1 MNIELTGR
9 HIHLHDDIKQYS
21 QKKLEKLEKFL
32 EEPIDIHL
40 ILEVEK
46 LRSIAELNVHHKYGQ
61 LLAKEES
68 TDLET
73 AVHDA
78 VETAVKQARRA
89 HKKAKAKKRRAGKP
103 AEHWPVEVLAADSI
117 SEGELPRVIKTNNLP
132 IKPMTIDEASLALEQ
147 SKNDFYV
154 FLDAGTEKVSVLYRR
169 KDENYGLIAPEG

>member
-21 QKKLEKLEKFL
+21 HKKLEKLDKFL

-40 ILEVEK
+40 ILEVKK
-46 LRSIAELNVHHKYGQ
+46 LRNIAELHVKHKYGQ
-61 LLAKEES
+61 LLAKEEGPE
-68 TDLET
+68 LET

-89 HKKAKAKKRRAGKP
+89 HKKAKLKKRRASKP
-103 AEHWPVEVLAADSI
+103 EHWPVEVLAAESI
-117 SEGELPRVIKTNNLP
+117 SDGDAPRVIKTNQLP
-132 IKPMTIDEASLALEQ
+132 IEPMTIDEASLALQQ

-154 FLDAGTEKVSVLYRR
+154 FLDADTEKVSVLYRR
-169 KDENYGLIAPEG
+169 KDQNYGLIATEL